1 MIEKN
6 NNYNVFVV
14 FILSH
19 LMIWTLV
26 PTLTNINLP
35 LDTIEALAWGSNLDW
50 GFEKH
55 PPMSAFFVEI
65 FYRIFGSQDWSYY
78 LLSQICVITAFIFI
92 WKFSVEY
99 FNDQKLSLFSIF
111 LLEGIYFYNFT
122 TPEFNV
128 NVCQLPFWAGTVYFA
143 WKSFKT
149 DKTSNWILF
158 GVFAAFGFISK
169 YLFLYLLLSIKL
181 FFIYQI
187 YKTKKFN
194 LKYLIPS
201 SIFIII
207 ISPHLYWLLENNFV
221 TIDYALKRTG
231 AENNSILSH
240 FLNPIIFILK
250 QIGILIPMLIMFL
263 LILKRKKFKKLRL
276 DSKTLFLILINWVPI
291 TLILLTS
298 ILTGGVIRTMWM
310 TPFYLFIGLF
320 LIHMFKTN
328 IEKIKLKIFFS
339 VFLFLFIFSPTLY
352 FYISIVNEF
361 KRTDYPGKEI
371 SNLVQRKWDRNF
383 SNQIMFVVGD
393 EWSAGNL
400 SYHLDSRPKWFNTL
414 EDQVSKISTKGGIV
428 YTGNPKILEEIC
440 PGVFGTIK
448 PYGYCMIGKK

>member
-6 NNYNVFVV
+6 NNYNVFII

-19 LMIWTLV
+19 LIIWTLV

-55 PPMSAFFVEI
+55 PPMSALLVEI
-65 FYRIFGSQDWSYY
+65 FYKIFGPQDWSYY

-99 FNDQKLSLFSIF
+99 FNDQKLSLISIF

-158 GVFAAFGFISK
+158 GMFAALGFISK
-169 YLFLYLLLSIKL
+169 YLFLYLLVSIKL

-201 SIFIII
+201 LIFIII
-207 ISPHLYWLLENNFV
+207 ISPHLHWLLENNFV

-231 AENNSILSH
+231 AENYSVSSH

-250 QIGILIPMLIMFL
+250 QIGILIPILIMFL

-276 DSKTLFLILINWVPI
+276 DNKTLFLILINWIPI

-310 TPFYLFIGLF
+310 TPFYLFVGLF
-320 LIHMFKTN
+320 LIHIFKTN
-328 IEKIKLKIFFS
+328 IETIKLKIFFF

-352 FYISIVNEF
+352 FYISTINEF

-400 SYHLDSRPKWFNTL
+400 SYHLNSRPKWFNTL

-428 YTGNPKILEEIC
+428 YTGNPKILKEIC
-440 PGVFGTIK
+440 PGIFGTIK

>member
-6 NNYNVFVV
+6 NNYNVFII

-19 LMIWTLV
+19 LIIWTLV

-55 PPMSAFFVEI
+55 PPMSALLVEI
-65 FYRIFGSQDWSYY
+65 FYRIFGPQDWSFY

-99 FNDQKLSLFSIF
+99 FNDQKLSLISIF

-143 WKSFKT
+143 WKSFET
-149 DKTSNWILF
+149 DKTSNWIIF
-158 GVFAAFGFISK
+158 GMFAALGFISK
-169 YLFLYLLLSIKL
+169 YLFLYLLVSIKL

-194 LKYLIPS
+194 IKYLIPS
-201 SIFIII
+201 LIFIII

-231 AENNSILSH
+231 VENYSVSSY

-250 QIGILIPMLIMFL
+250 QISILIPMLIMFL

-276 DSKTLFLILINWVPI
+276 DDKTLFLILINCIPI

-328 IEKIKLKIFFS
+328 IEIIKLKKFFS

-371 SNLVQRKWDRNF
+371 SDLVQRKWDRNF

-428 YTGNPKILEEIC
+428 YTGNPKILKEIC